1 MDTLKDF
8 LAEIKELFGDR
19 DKPVLIRRFLYDQLN
34 EMAGGDQQ
42 EIERILNKILAEKFE
57 QIEEEMK
64 EREAAE
70 RHDKELVAN
79 YVYLDKYLFA
89 TLNRNIKIGITNVL
103 VGKEPH
109 YCIYTLKD
117 YELFKPSKILTLY
130 LERNGEEYPIRFT
143 NILDIRFIHAG
154 ETLKT
159 WIYMAYPLFTW
170 RFFLYYDQDIVNQ
183 KVNSGRLIL

>member
-1 MDTLKDF
+1 MNTLKDF

-64 EREAAE
+64 QREADE

-89 TLNRNIKIGITNVL
+89 TLNRNIKIGITNIL

-117 YELFKPSKILTLY
+117 YELSKQSKILTLY

-143 NILDIRFIHAG
+143 KISDIKFIHAG

-170 RFFLYYDQDIVNQ
+170 RFYLYYDQDIVKQ
-183 KVNSGRLIL
+183 EVNSGRLIL